1 MAKDP
6 REEENQAAKDRENA
20 ARWLASKKV
29 QDEID
34 RVAAQLKK
42 EHEAIE
48 AAKKKAEED
57 KKKN

>member
-6 REEENQAAKDRENA
+6 REEENQAEKDRENA

-34 RVAAQLKK
+34 RVAAELKK
-42 EHEAIE
+42 QHEAE
-48 AAKKKAEED
+48 Q
-57 KKKN
+57 KKNEGK